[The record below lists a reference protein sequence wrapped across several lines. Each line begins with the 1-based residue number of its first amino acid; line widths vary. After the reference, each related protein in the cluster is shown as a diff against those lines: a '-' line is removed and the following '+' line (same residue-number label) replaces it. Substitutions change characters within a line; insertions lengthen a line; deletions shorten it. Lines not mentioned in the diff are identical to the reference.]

1 MESFHP
7 TGIQLEI
14 LRHTAAPNEP
24 NTPPQP
30 TKNLSSLKLGL
41 AANDERRVLCPSAT
55 TPCHLGSN
63 QQTFFS
69 CDLNLAVGA
78 VPNEACQSFESF
90 NKRQEAFCDLDFA
103 IEEEIW
109 AHGPSLAVSLD
120 RTTDEELGIKFY
132 KSIRSG
138 FCFKYVV
145 NQRGYSQTG
154 VFNRTPVFSS
164 NRGCIGP
171 HHKSIKY
178 STNESTVLLKNPGF

>member
-1 MESFHP
+1 MESFRP

-30 TKNLSSLKLGL
+30 AKNLSSLKLGL
-41 AANDERRVLCPSAT
+41 AANDERRVLCPSVT
-55 TPCHLGSN
+55 TPCHLGLN
-63 QQTFFS
+63 QQKKIS

-90 NKRQEAFCDLDFA
+90 NERQKAFCDLDFA
-103 IEEEIW
+103 VEEEIW
-109 AHGPSLAVSLD
+109 VHGPSLAVSLD
-120 RTTDEELGIKFY
+120 STTDKEPGIKFY
-132 KSIRSG
+132 KSIRSD
-138 FCFKYVV
+138 FCVKYV
-145 NQRGYSQTG
+145 
-154 VFNRTPVFSS
+154 FNSTPVFSS

-178 STNESTVLLKNPGF
+178 STNAQ